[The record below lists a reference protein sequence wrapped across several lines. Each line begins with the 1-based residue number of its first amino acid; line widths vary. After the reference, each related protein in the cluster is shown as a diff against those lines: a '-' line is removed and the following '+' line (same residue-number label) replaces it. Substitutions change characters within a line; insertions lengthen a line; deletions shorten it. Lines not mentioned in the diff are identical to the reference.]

1 MVRRRTAAVSIAA
14 AGLLL
19 ASPAL
24 TACGSGPARAGAAAV
39 VGDHRITVS
48 ALQSRVDEVRTAEQ
62 KIPQGAQL
70 LDNSGK
76 LPAQMLSMLV
86 QDEVID
92 KAARDAGVTV
102 TVGETQQDH
111 AQALQQFGGNEAQ
124 LDQQLLAQYGVV
136 PSGIDDFFRTNVEVN
151 KLIEHL
157 GYQPGSDNGN
167 AAVVA
172 AISKTA
178 QSLGVRINPRFGTWD
193 SQKAVIG
200 TATEPWVVN
209 KTPAGA
215 PTDGSA

>member
-48 ALQSRVDEVRTAEQ
+48 SLESRVNEVRSAEQ
-62 KIPQGAQL
+62 KIPQGGQL
-70 LDNSGK
+70 IANSGK
-76 LPAQMLSMLV
+76 LSSQMLSMLV

-102 TVGETQQDH
+102 SAGEVQQNH
-111 AQALQQFGGNEAQ
+111 AQALQQFGGDESQ
-124 LDQQLLAQYGVV
+124 LEQQLLAQYGIA
-136 PSGIDDFFRTNVEVN
+136 PSGIDAFFRTNVEVG

-167 AAVVA
+167 AAVLA
-172 AISKTA
+172 TISKTA
-178 QSLGVRINPRFGTWD
+178 RSLGVRVNPRYGTWD
-193 SQKAVIG
+193 SAKAAIG
-200 TATEPWVVN
+200 TATDPWVVN
-209 KTPAGA
+209 KTPASA
-215 PTDGSA
+215 PADASA